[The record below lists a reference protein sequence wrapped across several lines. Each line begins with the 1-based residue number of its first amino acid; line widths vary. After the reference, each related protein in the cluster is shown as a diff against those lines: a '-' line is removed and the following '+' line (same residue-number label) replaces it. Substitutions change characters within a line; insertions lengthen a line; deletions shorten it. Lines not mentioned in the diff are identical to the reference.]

1 MESYNYDLGKYDD
14 KRDIAERLR
23 HYLKEQMI
31 THRILN
37 GFIDVL
43 VANNIYDGVNSLMQT
58 SGVGGF
64 RPNTV
69 KFILLFFGN

>member
-1 MESYNYDLGKYDD
+1 
-14 KRDIAERLR
+14 
-23 HYLKEQMI
+23 MI
-31 THRILN
+31 THKILN

-43 VANNIYDGVNSLMQT
+43 VANDVYEGINSLMQT

-69 KFILLFFGN
+69 SSELKKSPQVTIFSLFQVMFGKSRL